1 MLTSLRYPNYLI
13 QRAAPVGLVRAE
25 RISLEK
31 VAPLDREKSGPFDVS
46 EVGLLTPYLDFG
58 SIRIAPKAEMQIR
71 ADVDEANKRI
81 VAITVEINKHRMQL
95 QAFAATRSEGLWLST
110 IEALSNSVTDQGGE
124 SAKRSGPLG
133 IELFAQVPN
142 PTRNSVFIGVDG
154 PRWFLR
160 GVITGDDLS
169 GANYLEMI
177 SIFRQTVVNRG
188 DVALPPGDL
197 LPLKLPVG
205 NE

>member
-1 MLTSLRYPNYLI
+1 MD
-13 QRAAPVGLVRAE
+13 LVRAG

-31 VAPLDREKSGPFDVS
+31 VAPIDREKFGPFDVS

-110 IEALSNSVTDQGGE
+110 IEALSKSVADQGGE